1 MTLPDLKPFFDW
13 LQIHPYFAGLIT
25 YFVSFLECLVM
36 IGFLVP
42 GTVFMTAIGT
52 LIGIGVLPFIPIV
65 LWAIAGAITGD
76 VLSFWI
82 GSHYHQHTKDFWL
95 FRRYPQLLQKGEA
108 FFDKHGGKSIFFG
121 RFIGPI
127 RAILPFIAGM
137 VRMPWRQFL
146 IADIIS
152 AIAWAPV
159 YMLPGILLGQA
170 SQQLPPEVASKLI
183 IFVVL
188 LLLFIWLVYAFI
200 KSLYAWFSRLLD
212 KQVAY
217 LWRFTRNHPKLRTI
231 TSLLTDYRH
240 PQSHAQLALAL
251 ICIFCA
257 LGFAVIALSVTHN
270 GIATLLNEPI
280 YHLMRSLRQ
289 QNLDKFLV
297 IMTELSPRLLGV
309 FWTLM
314 LGFFLIKRNFW
325 LSLHWGLAGLLS
337 YGFADIFKH
346 ILHISRP
353 IGLVQTPLGSSF
365 PSGHTVSSISI
376 LGFFAMLIAIKKPK
390 SQRMLIYTLT
400 SFIILLIMFSRIYLT
415 AHWLS
420 DIFGGALLGISILT
434 GLTLSYRRK
443 IDHTTI
449 SSGKI
454 ATLGIVILLLCW
466 GANLAYGYKK
476 LLSNSQLLFSEQT
489 INFNTWW
496 NGAKFQIPIYRIGHF
511 GQKIEVL
518 NIQWAG
524 KLSEIQKHLEKQA
537 WHTLPK
543 EKIFTTLYKL
553 SLHAND
559 PNIPLFIS
567 SNAGQVPTLTMTK
580 YFPITHNLL
589 VLNFWNSHKILSNG
603 IPLWLGLVHYHKT
616 WHLQFQPLKKQTIM
630 QHFIPADQ
638 LLLHDLK
645 SYSVKNVKYPA
656 SHSSVL
662 FIK

>member
-52 LIGIGVLPFIPIV
+52 LIGIGILPFTPIV

-188 LLLFIWLVYAFI
+188 LLLFVWLVYAFI

-240 PQSHAQLALAL
+240 PQSHTQLALAL

-257 LGFAVIALSVTHN
+257 LGFVLIALSVTHN
-270 GIATLLNEPI
+270 GIATFLNDPI

-309 FWTLM
+309 FWALM

-337 YGFADIFKH
+337 YGFTDIFKH

-353 IGLVQTPLGSSF
+353 IGLLQTPLGSSF
-365 PSGHTVSSISI
+365 PSGHTVNSIST

-420 DIFGGALLGISILT
+420 DIFGGTLLGISILS

-476 LLSNSQLLFSEQT
+476 LLLNSQLLFSEQT

-543 EKIFTTLYKL
+543 EKIFITLYKL
-553 SLHAND
+553 SLHTND

-567 SNAGQVPTLTMTK
+567 SNAGQVPALTMTK
-580 YFPITHNLL
+580 YFPTTHNLL
-589 VLNFWNSHKILSNG
+589 VLNLWNSHKILSNG

-645 SYSVKNVKYPA
+645 SYTVKNVRHPA
-656 SHSSVL
+656 SPSSIL

>member
-13 LQIHPYFAGLIT
+13 LQIHPYLAGLIT

-52 LIGIGVLPFIPIV
+52 LIGIGVLPFTPIV

-76 VLSFWI
+76 VLSFWV
-82 GSHYHQHTKDFWL
+82 GRHYHHHTKDFWL
-95 FRRYPQLLQKGEA
+95 FRRYPQLLRKGEA
-108 FFDKHGGKSIFFG
+108 FFDTHGGKSIFFG

-152 AIAWAPV
+152 AIAWAPI

-170 SQQLPPEVASKLI
+170 SQQLPPEVATKLI
-183 IFVVL
+183 IFAVL
-188 LLLFIWLVYAFI
+188 LLLFVWLVYAFI
-200 KSLYAWFSRLLD
+200 KSCYAWFSRLLD

-217 LWRFTRNHPKLRTI
+217 LWRFTRNHPKLKTI

-240 PQSHAQLALAL
+240 PQSHTQLALAL

-257 LGFAVIALSVTHN
+257 LGFLTIVSSVAHH
-270 GIATLLNEPI
+270 GVATYLNEPI

-289 QNLDKFLV
+289 SNLDKFLV
-297 IMTELSPRLLGV
+297 VMAELSPRILAV
-309 FWTLM
+309 FWMFM
-314 LGFFLIKRNFW
+314 LIFFLIKRNFW
-325 LSLHWGLAGLLS
+325 LSLHWGLAGILS

-353 IGLVQTPLGSSF
+353 IGLVQTPLGASF
-365 PSGHTVSSISI
+365 PSGHTVSGISI
-376 LGFFAMLIAIKKPK
+376 LGFFAVLIAIERPKP
-390 SQRMLIYTLT
+390 QRMLVYGLT
-400 SFIILLIMFSRIYLT
+400 SFILLLVMFSRIYLT
-415 AHWLS
+415 AHWFS
-420 DIFGGALLGISILT
+420 DVLGGVLLGISILT
-434 GLTLSYRRK
+434 GLILSYRRK

-454 ATLGIVILLLCW
+454 AILGILILLLCW
-466 GANLAYGYKK
+466 GVNLVYGYKK

-496 NGAKFQIPIYRIGHF
+496 NDAKLQMPIYRVGHF
-511 GQKIEVL
+511 GQQIEIL

-524 KLSEIQKHLEKQA
+524 KLLDIQNHLEKQA

-543 EKIFTTLYKL
+543 TKIFTTLYKL
-553 SLHAND
+553 SLHSND
-559 PNIPLFIS
+559 PNLPLFIS
-567 SNAGQVPTLTMTK
+567 SNAGQAPALTMTK
-580 YFPITHNLL
+580 YFPATHNLL
-589 VLNFWNSHKILSNG
+589 VLNLWNSHKMLSNG
-603 IPLWLGLVHYHKT
+603 VPLWLGLVHYHKT
-616 WHLQFQPLKKQTIM
+616 WHLQFQLLKKQAVM
-630 QHFIPADQ
+630 QHFIPPDQ

-645 SYSVKNVKYPA
+645 TYTVKNVNYPS
-656 SHSSVL
+656 SHITVL

>member
-13 LQIHPYFAGLIT
+13 LQIHPYLAGLIT

-52 LIGIGVLPFIPIV
+52 LIGIGVLPFTPIV
-65 LWAIAGAITGD
+65 IWAIAGAITGD

-82 GSHYHQHTKDFWL
+82 GKHYHHHTKDFWL
-95 FRRYPQLLQKGEA
+95 FRRYPQLLKKGEA

-170 SQQLPPEVASKLI
+170 SQQLPPEAASKLI

-200 KSLYAWFSRLLD
+200 KSCYAWFSRLLD
-212 KQVAY
+212 KQIAY
-217 LWRFTRNHPKLRTI
+217 LWRFTRNHPKLKTI

-251 ICIFCA
+251 VCTFCA
-257 LGFAVIALSVTHN
+257 LGFLAIAFSVTHY
-270 GIATLLNEPI
+270 GIATYLNEPI
-280 YHLMRSLRQ
+280 YHLMRSFRQ
-289 QNLDKFLV
+289 HNLDKFLV
-297 IMTELSPRLLGV
+297 VMTELSPRILGV
-309 FWTLM
+309 FWMLM

-337 YGFADIFKH
+337 YGLADVFKH
-346 ILHISRP
+346 ILHIARP
-353 IGLVQTPLGSSF
+353 IGLVQTPLGHSF
-365 PSGHTVSSISI
+365 PSGHTVSGISI
-376 LGFFAMLIAIKKPK
+376 LGFFAILIAIERPKP
-390 SQRMLIYTLT
+390 QRMLVYGLA

-415 AHWLS
+415 AHWFS
-420 DIFGGALLGISILT
+420 DVFGGALLGISILT

-443 IDHTTI
+443 MDHTTI
-449 SSGKI
+449 PSGKI
-454 ATLGIVILLLCW
+454 AILGILILLLCW

-476 LLSNSQLLFSEQT
+476 LLSNSQLFFPEQT
-489 INFNTWW
+489 INFNNWW
-496 NGAKFQIPIYRIGHF
+496 NDAKFQIPIYRIGHF

-524 KLSEIQKHLEKQA
+524 KLSDIQNHLERQA
-537 WHTLPK
+537 WYTLPK
-543 EKIFTTLYKL
+543 AKIFTTLYKL
-553 SLHAND
+553 SLHTND

-567 SNAGQVPTLTMTK
+567 SNAGQAPALTMTK
-580 YFPITHNLL
+580 YFPATHNLL
-589 VLNFWNSHKILSNG
+589 VLNLWNSHKILSNG
-603 IPLWLGLVHYHKT
+603 MPLWLGLVHYHKT
-616 WHLQFQPLKKQTIM
+616 WHLQFRPLKKQTNM
-630 QHFIPADQ
+630 QYFITADQ

-645 SYSVKNVKYPA
+645 SYTVKNVNYPA
-656 SHSSVL
+656 SHSRVL

>member
-13 LQIHPYFAGLIT
+13 LQIHPHLAGLIT

-52 LIGIGVLPFIPIV
+52 LIGIGVLPFTPIV

-82 GSHYHQHTKDFWL
+82 GKHYHDHTKDFWL
-95 FRRYPQLLQKGEA
+95 FRRYPQLLRKGEA

-127 RAILPFIAGM
+127 RAILPFIAGV

-152 AIAWAPV
+152 AIAWAPI

-170 SQQLPPEVASKLI
+170 SQQLPPEVATKLI

-188 LLLFIWLVYAFI
+188 LLLFIWLIYAFI
-200 KSLYAWFSRLLD
+200 KACYAWFSRLLD

-217 LWRFTRNHPKLRTI
+217 LWRFTRNHPKLKTI

-240 PQSHAQLALAL
+240 PQSHAQLTLAL

-257 LGFAVIALSVTHN
+257 LGFLAVALSVKHH
-270 GIATLLNEPI
+270 GIGTYLNEPI

-297 IMTELSPRLLGV
+297 VMTELSPRILAV
-309 FWTLM
+309 FWMLM

-337 YGFADIFKH
+337 YGLADVFKH
-346 ILHISRP
+346 ILHVARP
-353 IGLVQTPLGSSF
+353 IGLVQTPLGHSF
-365 PSGHTVSSISI
+365 PSGHTVSAISI
-376 LGFFAMLIAIKKPK
+376 LGFFAMLIAIEKPK
-390 SQRMLIYTLT
+390 PQRILVYGLT
-400 SFIILLIMFSRIYLT
+400 SLVILLIVFSRIYLT
-415 AHWLS
+415 AHWFS

-443 IDHTTI
+443 VDHTTI
-449 SSGKI
+449 SSGQI
-454 ATLGIVILLLCW
+454 ATLGILILLLCW
-466 GANLAYGYKK
+466 GANVAYGYKK
-476 LLSNSQLLFSEQT
+476 LLSDSQLLFPKQT
-489 INFNTWW
+489 LNFYTWW
-496 NGAKFQIPIYRIGHF
+496 NGAKFQIPIYRVGHF

-524 KLSEIQKHLEKQA
+524 KLTDIQNHLEKQA

-543 EKIFTTLYKL
+543 AKILTTLYKL
-553 SLHAND
+553 SLHTND
-559 PNIPLFIS
+559 PNNPLFIS
-567 SNAGQVPTLTMTK
+567 SNAGQAPTLTMTK
-580 YFPITHNLL
+580 YFPATHNLL
-589 VLNFWNSHKILSNG
+589 VLNLWNSHKILSNG

-616 WHLQFQPLKKQTIM
+616 WHLQFQPLKKAIIL

-638 LLLHDLK
+638 LLLQDLK
-645 SYSVKNVKYPA
+645 SYTIKNVNYPDTQA
-656 SHSSVL
+656 SVL